1 MTAGRRLACGLAVV
15 LLAGLCGQGA
25 GTAAAPVTL
34 NWYTAPQKGGSFQQ
48 AAQACG
54 DASNGRYKIQIQ
66 PLPADATQQRQ
77 QLVRRLAASDS
88 TIDLIS
94 MDVIWT
100 AEFAE
105 AGWVDAWPRQRAD
118 QISQGV
124 IPAAL
129 QTGQYRGRMYGAPL
143 DATSQLLWYRKDL
156 VPNPPQT
163 WEEMLRVA
171 ESLPAGKNSI
181 EVQAAKYEGY
191 TVWFNSLLASAG
203 GSILNDQGK
212 VGLASGPTDAALK
225 VMKNVATAKGAD
237 PSISVNQE
245 DQGRLAFQAGTAAFM
260 VNYTFVYTA
269 YQQDAPDIF
278 NNLGVAL
285 WPRVDPNEP
294 SHVTLGGFNIGVGS
308 QGNHKSLAFEAGQCL
323 VGSERQVS
331 YAVKD
336 GLPPVTEALYQDPRI
351 REAYPYADL
360 LLESIGTGSLRPKS
374 PLYNDISL
382 GVQDALHPPS
392 SINVSSSLGR
402 LRSNVSDALKSE
414 GLL

>member
-1 MTAGRRLACGLAVV
+1 MTSGRWLACAIAAALVAGLAAPPASV
-15 LLAGLCGQGA
+15 
-25 GTAAAPVTL
+25 AAQPVTL

-54 DASNGRYKIQIQ
+54 NQSNGRYRIDIQ
-66 PLPADATQQRQ
+66 PLPADASSQRQ
-77 QLVRRLAASDS
+77 QLVRRLAARDS

-105 AGWVDAWPRQRAD
+105 AGWVEAWPRPRAAE
-118 QISQGV
+118 ISQGV
-124 IPAAL
+124 IPSVL
-129 QTGQYRGRMYGAPL
+129 QTGQYRGRMYGAPI

-163 WEEMLRVA
+163 WDEMLRDA
-171 ESLPAGKNSI
+171 ESLPAGKNFI
-181 EVQAAKYEGY
+181 QVQGAKYEGY

-203 GSILNDQGK
+203 GSILNDPGK
-212 VGLASGPTDAALK
+212 VSLATAPTEAAMR
-225 VMKNVATAKGAD
+225 VMKDLATSKAAD
-237 PSISVNQE
+237 PSLSNNQE
-245 DQGRLAFQAGTAAFM
+245 DQARLAFQSGNSAFM

-269 YQQDAPDIF
+269 YQQEAPDIF
-278 NNLGVAL
+278 RNLGIAL
-285 WPRVDPNEP
+285 WPRVDPNEH

-308 QGNHKSLAFEAGQCL
+308 HGNHKSLAFEAGQCL

-351 REAYPYADL
+351 LEAYPYADVL
-360 LLESIGTGSLRPKS
+360 FESIATGSLRPKS

-382 GVQDALHPPS
+382 AVQDTLHPPS
-392 SINVSSSLGR
+392 SINVTADVGG
-402 LRSNVSDALKSE
+402 LRSNVNDALKSR
-414 GLL
+414 GL

>member
-1 MTAGRRLACGLAVV
+1 
-15 LLAGLCGQGA
+15 
-25 GTAAAPVTL
+25 
-34 NWYTAPQKGGSFQQ
+34 
-48 AAQACG
+48 
-54 DASNGRYKIQIQ
+54 
-66 PLPADATQQRQ
+66 
-77 QLVRRLAASDS
+77 
-88 TIDLIS
+88 
-94 MDVIWT
+94 
-100 AEFAE
+100 
-105 AGWVDAWPRQRAD
+105 
-118 QISQGV
+118 
-124 IPAAL
+124 
-129 QTGQYRGRMYGAPL
+129 MYGAPL

-163 WEEMLRVA
+163 WDEMVRIA

-203 GSILNDQGK
+203 GSILNGR
-212 VGLASGPTDAALK
+212 GNISLASGPTSAALS
-225 VMKNVATAKGAD
+225 VMKSVATAKGAD
-237 PSISVNQE
+237 PSISVAQE
-245 DQGRLAFQAGTAAFM
+245 DQARLAFQAGAAAFM

-269 YQQDAPDIF
+269 YQQEAPDIF
-278 NNLGVAL
+278 NNLGIAL

-323 VGSERQVS
+323 VGPERQIS

-382 GVQDALHPPS
+382 AVQDALHPPS